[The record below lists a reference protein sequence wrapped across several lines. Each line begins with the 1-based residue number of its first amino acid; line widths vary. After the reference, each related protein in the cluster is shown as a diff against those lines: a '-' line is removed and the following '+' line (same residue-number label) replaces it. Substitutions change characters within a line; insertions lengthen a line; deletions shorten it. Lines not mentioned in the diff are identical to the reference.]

1 MENNKVME
9 LIGHVKNG
17 VVVLDGGATLP
28 EGAEVRVLTNGQIP
42 RKHAS
47 QEYEAVTNDLLDRLQ
62 EEEDIAK
69 YGRHFRD
76 MK

>member
-1 MENNKVME
+1 MEF
-9 LIGHVKNG
+9 IGHVKNG

-28 EGAEVRVLTNGQIP
+28 EGAEVRVLTNGQIS
-42 RKHAS
+42 RKQTS